1 MCNEVPRACQNWFT
15 ITRFR
20 YIEVLFLIFYY
31 YWDKQKELVT
41 HRFVISRLHCIILP
55 GVNFQLYLENERLW
69 YPWIR
74 TGRDVLL
81 HISAYKAIQKRNQRV
96 PMATHGL
103 IIIKMNADVELAI
116 SLPVHFKSVKKW
128 TYVIRKKKT
137 TKVKKKGKKSF
148 PQQESNPGPSMYK
161 VNALPIAPGQL
172 MLHSVV
178 NL

>member
-1 MCNEVPRACQNWFT
+1 
-15 ITRFR
+15 
-20 YIEVLFLIFYY
+20 
-31 YWDKQKELVT
+31 
-41 HRFVISRLHCIILP
+41 
-55 GVNFQLYLENERLW
+55 
-69 YPWIR
+69 
-74 TGRDVLL
+74 
-81 HISAYKAIQKRNQRV
+81 
-96 PMATHGL
+96 MATHGL

-128 TYVIRKKKT
+128 TYVIRKKKNK